1 MTTPPRTLR
10 VYRLLVRLYP
20 ERFREE
26 YGPDLVALVADQLRD
41 EPTWR
46 VLARSAVDLA
56 LTLPARH
63 LEAHM
68 DRSPTPLVPAL
79 FGALALSAVIVG
91 ATVGHPLVLLASIA
105 VGITA
110 GWLGLLAA
118 HRARPLTQPRPATA
132 HWWKLLA
139 AGAGLLAALI
149 AITTAT
155 GELPD
160 GGWLIAMV
168 TGLTAL
174 VLLGAGIVL
183 GIAHLAARARRGAP
197 A

>member
-1 MTTPPRTLR
+1 MTAPPRTLR
-10 VYRLLVRLYP
+10 VYRMLVRLYP

-56 LTLPARH
+56 LTLPTRH

-68 DRSPTPLVPAL
+68 DRAPTPVVPAL

-91 ATVGHPLVLLASIA
+91 AIVGHPLVLLACLA
-105 VGITA
+105 VGVAA

-118 HRARPLTQPRPATA
+118 HRARPLTRPRPATA
-132 HWWKLLA
+132 HWWKFLA
-139 AGAGLLAALI
+139 GGAGLLAALI
-149 AITTAT
+149 AMTTAT

-160 GGWLIAMV
+160 GGWLVAMV
-168 TGLTAL
+168 TGLTAI
-174 VLLGAGIVL
+174 VLIGAGIVL
-183 GIAHLAARARRGAP
+183 GIAHLAARTRRGAP

>member
-10 VYRLLVRLYP
+10 AYRLLIRLYP
-20 ERFREE
+20 KGFRDE
-26 YGPDLVALVADQLRD
+26 YGTDLVGLVADQLRD
-41 EPTWR
+41 EPTGR

-56 LTLPARH
+56 LTLPTRH

-68 DRSPTPLVPAL
+68 ARTSTPLIPAL

-91 ATVGHPLVLLASIA
+91 ATIGHPVVLLACIA
-105 VGITA
+105 VGVAA

-118 HRARPLTQPRPATA
+118 HRARPLTQPRPTTA

-149 AITTAT
+149 ATTTAT

-160 GGWLIAMV
+160 GGWLIAMII
-168 TGLTAL
+168 GLTAL

-183 GIAHLAARARRGAP
+183 GIAHLAARTHHVAA
-197 A
+197 